1 MWTYPKVVAHRGG
14 GRLAPE
20 NTLAAMHCG
29 LAHGFHA
36 VEFDV
41 MAVRDSGLVL
51 MHDPQLGR
59 TVAGHGKVADFS
71 VDELAQMDAGAWF
84 GEAFSGEAVPSF
96 AAVADFC
103 LQHDIWMNVE
113 IKPADGADA
122 ETGRLVGAAC
132 AALPTGA
139 VLLSSFS
146 FAALAAA
153 RLAAPS
159 VPRALLVER
168 VPSDWP
174 AQLQTLDA
182 VALHVK
188 ASLLS
193 PEDAAAIKQA
203 GYGLFC
209 YTVNDVTQAKTL
221 LAMGVDAFCTD
232 CIDVIGAD
240 FCSLN
245 QSS

>member
-20 NTLAAMHCG
+20 NTLAAMRCG
-29 LAHGFHA
+29 LAYGFHA

-41 MAVRDSGLVL
+41 MAVRDGGLVL

-59 TVAGHGKVADFS
+59 TVAGQGNVADFS
-71 VDELAQMDAGAWF
+71 ADQLTQMDAGAWF
-84 GEAFSGEAVPSF
+84 GPAFAGETVPAF

-103 LQHDIWMNVE
+103 LQHRIWMNVE

-122 ETGRLVGAAC
+122 DTGSLVGAAC
-132 AALPTGA
+132 AALPEGA

-146 FAALAAA
+146 FTALAAA

-168 VPSDWP
+168 VPANWQ
-174 AQLQTLDA
+174 AQLQVLDA

-188 ASLLS
+188 ASFLS
-193 PEDAAAIKQA
+193 AEDAAAIRQA

-209 YTVNDVTQAKTL
+209 YTVNDAAQARAL

-232 CIDVIGAD
+232 CIDEIGPD
-240 FCSLN
+240 FCGAN
-245 QSS
+245 QRI